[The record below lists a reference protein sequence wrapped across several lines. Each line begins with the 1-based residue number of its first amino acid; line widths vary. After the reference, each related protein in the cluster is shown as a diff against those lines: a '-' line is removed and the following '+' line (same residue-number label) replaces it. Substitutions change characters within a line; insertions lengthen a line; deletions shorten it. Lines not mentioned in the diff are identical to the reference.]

1 MSEEKSILEQ
11 NIEMWEKMTGSYMD
25 SMFKT
30 MEKTME
36 QSTVLQERINQAVS
50 RTVNTQLEATLST
63 IKAMERQLEALN
75 QKVDH
80 LLKQEEDE

>member
-11 NIEMWEKMTGSYMD
+11 NVEMWEKMTGSYMD

-30 MEKTME
+30 MERTME
-36 QSTVLQERINQAVS
+36 QSTVLQERINEAVS

-63 IKAMERQLEALN
+63 MRAMERQLASLN
-75 QKVDH
+75 EKVDR
-80 LLKQEEDE
+80 LLKQED

>member
-30 MEKTME
+30 MERTME
-36 QSTVLQERINQAVS
+36 QSTVLQERINEAVS

-63 IKAMERQLEALN
+63 MRAMERQLASLN
-75 QKVDH
+75 EKVDR
-80 LLKQEEDE
+80 LLKQED